1 MTQPHAMPPAYRG
14 VVVMVTTHRLD
25 VCVCDRTSQD
35 PGCGG
40 GEEPWD
46 CSATELERRCR
57 LGSEVNSLSLSRSS
71 NAEKGDALEHLNF
84 KLSSNV
90 R

>member
-1 MTQPHAMPPAYRG
+1 MCA
-14 VVVMVTTHRLD
+14 
-25 VCVCDRTSQD
+25 
-35 PGCGG
+35 CGIG
-40 GEEPWD
+40 LGSGEEPWD